1 MLKSRSSDETTC
13 KYSRKQRLSSQKSSQ
28 VWPICLVTLC
38 LALFCSSAPS
48 IAATDPSPN
57 PSASITPTTA
67 PMSPVDLARN
77 RIDTMLRTGHA
88 DSTWFSATFLAHVP
102 ASEVDQVI
110 AGLKGTLGEYK
121 SVEFT
126 PAKFVAHFA
135 KGTDDVIIHLDAD
148 NKIDALLFRP
158 PALAAASLEDSLR
171 ALRSSSGIL
180 SYVIIEEGR
189 SERAALNASEPLAV
203 GSAFKLAVM
212 NALYDE
218 VMDGHLHYSDVVPL
232 KPEWKSL
239 PSGILR
245 DLAERNADYVGD
257 ICGSNDFDQRQHCRR
272 CTCSTRRT
280 RCTPAVCASK
290 STLPHY
296 ASDVHPQICARD
308 R

>member
-1 MLKSRSSDETTC
+1 
-13 KYSRKQRLSSQKSSQ
+13 
-28 VWPICLVTLC
+28 
-38 LALFCSSAPS
+38 
-48 IAATDPSPN
+48 
-57 PSASITPTTA
+57 
-67 PMSPVDLARN
+67 
-77 RIDTMLRTGHA
+77 
-88 DSTWFSATFLAHVP
+88 
-102 ASEVDQVI
+102 
-110 AGLKGTLGEYK
+110 
-121 SVEFT
+121 
-126 PAKFVAHFA
+126 
-135 KGTDDVIIHLDAD
+135 VIIHLDAD

-245 DLAERNADYVGD
+245 TWPNETPITLATYAAQMISISDNTAADALVQLVGPDALRPYARRNQPFLTTRQMFTLKSVPGTDERAAYLAATTPETRAVVLKQVDALPLPTVDQLLTEPQLSIEWHYDVRELCRLMSRVGD
-257 ICGSNDFDQRQHCRR
+257 IPLMSINPGVGEPAMYRHIAFKGGSDTGVINLTTMVTTHRGTKVCFSATLNDPTRQVNESAF
-272 CTCSTRRT
+272 TIAYSG
-280 RCTPAVCASK
+280 VLSVLAS
-290 STLPHY
+290 
-296 ASDVHPQICARD
+296 R
-308 R
+308 